1 MKQKYLIVEDRQNL
15 VRDSLTGAII
25 NSDITG
31 LSKAQQIAR
40 KAYEEKQ
47 RLTKLEQQVNRQEQ
61 TLEEIKQ
68 LLLKALEK

>member
-1 MKQKYLIVEDRQNL
+1 MQKYLIVEDRQNL

-25 NSDITG
+25 NSDNDSLT
-31 LSKAQQIAR
+31 KAQQLAR
-40 KAYEEKQ
+40 KAYEEKN

>member
-1 MKQKYLIVEDRQNL
+1 MEKYLIVEDRQNL

-25 NSDITG
+25 NTDFDG
-31 LSKAQQIAR
+31 LTKAQQLAR

-47 RLTKLEQQVNRQEQ
+47 RLSRLEEKVESQEQ
-61 TLEEIKQ
+61 TLQEIKQ

>member
-1 MKQKYLIVEDRQNL
+1 MQYLQVEDRQNL
-15 VRDSLTGAII
+15 VRDVITGAII
-25 NSDITG
+25 NTDSEG
-31 LSKAQQIAR
+31 LTKAQQIAR

-47 RLTKLEQQVNRQEQ
+47 KLARLEEKVERQEQ

>member
-1 MKQKYLIVEDRQNL
+1 MQYLQVEDRQNL
-15 VRDSLTGAII
+15 VRDVMTGAII
-25 NSDITG
+25 NTDSEG
-31 LSKAQQIAR
+31 LTKAQQIAR

-47 RLTKLEQQVNRQEQ
+47 KLARLEEKVERQEQ